1 MKQVKQVILYKILPV
16 FIIIT
21 GLLIA
26 AYPWISDYIYKDRTS
41 EIITEYDE
49 TVKNTSKDEIDT
61 IRKEAEKYNQ
71 NLQKEIAVLHDPFT
85 GDVLDKMSKKYS
97 LQLSIKG
104 TDLLGYIEIPT
115 INVKLPIYHGTSASV
130 LNAGIGHLEGTSL
143 PVGGKSTHTVLTG
156 HSGLSSKKLFTDLE
170 YLDKEE
176 LFFIHVLGDTLCYTV
191 TSISVVVP
199 EDITKLII
207 QKNKDLC
214 TLVTCTP
221 YGVNSHRLLVTG
233 KRIKYTKDM
242 AKEQQAD
249 KYISKWKQ
257 EYFVCIIIGLLL
269 GILIII
275 IARYIVRKKD
285 RMKKQEQ
292 SYGKDT

>member
-26 AYPWISDYIYKDRTS
+26 AYPWISDYVYKDRTS
-41 EIITEYDE
+41 EIITNYDE
-49 TVKNTSKDEIDT
+49 VVKNTSRDEINT

-85 GDVLDKMSKKYS
+85 GDILDKMSKKYS
-97 LQLSIKG
+97 SQLSIKG
-104 TDLLGYIEIPT
+104 TDLLGYIEIPV

-143 PVGGKSTHTVLTG
+143 PVGGKSTHSVLTG
-156 HSGLSSKKLFTDLE
+156 HSGLSNKKLFTDLE

-176 LFFIHVLGDTLCYTV
+176 LFFIHVLGDTLCYKV
-191 TSISVVVP
+191 TNIDVVVP

-207 QKNKDLC
+207 QQNKDLC

-233 KRIKYTKDM
+233 KRIKCTKDM
-242 AKEQQAD
+242 TKERQH

-257 EYFVCIIIGLLL
+257 EYLVCIIIGLLL

-275 IARYIVRKKD
+275 IGRYIVRKKD

-292 SYGKDT
+292 IYEKDT